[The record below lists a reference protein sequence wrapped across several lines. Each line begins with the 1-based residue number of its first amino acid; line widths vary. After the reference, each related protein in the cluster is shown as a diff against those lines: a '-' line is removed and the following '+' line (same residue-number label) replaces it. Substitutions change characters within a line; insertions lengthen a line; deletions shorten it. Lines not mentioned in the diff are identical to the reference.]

1 MRVQALFELDVLVP
15 KRVSEEVEAD
25 AVRSAFEE
33 SNNQM
38 SVALA
43 GSKR

>member
-1 MRVQALFELDVLVP
+1 MCIQALFELDVLVP
-15 KRVSEEVEAD
+15 ERVSEEVEAD

-38 SVALA
+38 SVLLP
-43 GSKR
+43 GCKR